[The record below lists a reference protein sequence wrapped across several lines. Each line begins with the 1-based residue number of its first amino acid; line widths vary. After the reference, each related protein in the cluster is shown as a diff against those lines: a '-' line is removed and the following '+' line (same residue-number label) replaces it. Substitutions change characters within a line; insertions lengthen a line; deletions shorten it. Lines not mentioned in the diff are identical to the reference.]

1 MRDAVL
7 SLDAT
12 TVDEDWG
19 QLLNRLQDDKTP
31 SPFDSYLAHEL
42 REKVEEALEQLS
54 DRERR
59 VVRLRYGFETGQEL
73 SLRSTSQLVGM
84 SQEGV
89 RRVERKAL
97 KKLRRPANRELM
109 SGLVA

>member
-1 MRDAVL
+1 MKL
-7 SLDAT
+7 SK
-12 TVDEDWG
+12 
-19 QLLNRLQDDKTP
+19 DDRTP
-31 SPFDSYLAHEL
+31 SPFESFMAHEL
-42 REKVEEALEQLS
+42 RRKVEEALGQLS

-59 VVRLRYGFETGQEL
+59 VVRLRFGFETGQEM
-73 SLRSTSQLVGM
+73 SLRSTSQMVGM